1 MSKWRLLVSR
11 PRRSIGMERYAK
23 FKSGNIELAGT
34 LAIPEDFKGK
44 LPAFVLVCGSGPNDR
59 DYNPDPKFVP
69 SEIKE
74 LLKKLKIPLDKLKL
88 NIYNRMSD
96 HLIQE
101 GFAVLRY
108 DKRGVGASEGD
119 YKKRRLKDLITD
131 VHAAIK
137 FVRSQTEVD
146 PSKVGIIGHSEGGII
161 GPVVCA
167 EDPAIAA
174 LVVCS
179 ASASKFENILLHQA
193 EHNRK
198 EIAQMT
204 PEEREKWGIKE
215 GYDPVKS
222 TLEIIEKVKK
232 GEEYIEISGEKE
244 STKWWREH
252 FEHDPIATI
261 RRVKCPVLIVH
272 GEKDFQ
278 VPYENATRLKNALM
292 ESGNAQVTSLI
303 FPNIDHL
310 LKFEPQE
317 SGEFRYAQTLD
328 REVEPII
335 LKSISSWAKQLFFC

>member
-1 MSKWRLLVSR
+1 
-11 PRRSIGMERYAK
+11 MERVVK
-23 FKSGNIELAGT
+23 FKSGKIELSGT
-34 LAIPEDFKGK
+34 FAIPDNFKGK

-74 LLKKLKIPLDKLKL
+74 LLKKLEIPLEKLNL

-108 DKRGVGASEGD
+108 DKRGVGASGGD
-119 YKKRRLKDLITD
+119 YKKRTLRDLISD
-131 VHAAIK
+131 VRAAIR
-137 FVRSQTEVD
+137 FVRSQPEVD
-146 PSKVGIIGHSEGGII
+146 PSKVGVIGHSEGGII

-167 EDPAIAA
+167 EDPTIAA

-179 ASASKFENILLHQA
+179 ASASKIEDIMLHQA
-193 EHNRK
+193 ECNKK
-198 EIAQMT
+198 EITQMA
-204 PEEREKWGIKE
+204 PKEREKWGIKK
-215 GYDPVKS
+215 GYNPVKS
-222 TLEIIEKVKK
+222 TLEIIEKVKN
-232 GEEYIEISGEKE
+232 GEDYIEIHGEKE

-252 FEHDPIATI
+252 FEHHPIATI
-261 RRVKCPVLIVH
+261 KKVKCPVLIVH

-278 VPYENATRLKNALM
+278 VPYENATKLKNALI
-292 ESGNAQVTSLI
+292 ESSNAHITLLI